1 MPASKKRLNFEQNL
15 EDLEALVV
23 NMESGELSLEDSLA
37 AFEKGIK
44 LTRECQTALQK
55 AEQRVQKLIS
65 DNGELSAVV
74 LDDDSDPLNDD

>member
-74 LDDDSDPLNDD
+74 LDDDSDPSNDD